1 MNALDGRRVTGAAL
15 TDLRK
20 RVMTAVNNGLS
31 VAAAARTFNIHPS
44 TIFAW
49 KARFRHD
56 GWEGL
61 IAKKRGSKGHPRLSP
76 AQQSEIRRLIATATP
91 DELGLPFALWSRR
104 AVAMLIH
111 QRMGVELAERTIS
124 DYLARWGFTP
134 KKAQR
139 RANRQDPLAVEH
151 WLKVEFPAIQAEA
164 QAEHATLLFGDETSA
179 RSDQTLDESRGFAP
193 IGERVEAHVDG
204 RRWTWSV
211 LLVMGAMGLL
221 RFMIHK
227 GNVNAAV
234 FIEFLGRLLRELPGK
249 IWLIIDHAPSHI
261 ARAVTDWL
269 ADDKSSDRHRL
280 RLIFLPKYSP
290 ELDPC
295 ELINHDLKA
304 NSFRDRTP
312 ASAEAFKSGLRRHLT
327 ATQHNRQKIIN
338 FYNHCYP
345 PTDDPPS
352 FLSLPP

>member
-1 MNALDGRRVTGAAL
+1 MKTLDARRVTGTAL

-20 RVMTAVNNGLS
+20 RVMTAVNDGLS
-31 VAAAARTFNIHPS
+31 VAKAARTFNVHPS

-49 KARFRHD
+49 KARFRQD
-56 GWEGL
+56 GWDGL
-61 IAKKRGSKGHPRLSP
+61 NAKKRGSKGHPRLSP

-104 AVAMLIH
+104 AVAMLIR

-134 KKAQR
+134 KKAHR
-139 RANRQDPLAVEH
+139 RANQQDPLAVEH

-179 RSDQTLDESRGFAP
+179 RSDQALDESRGFAP
-193 IGERVEAHVDG
+193 IGEHIEAHVDG

-211 LLVMGAMGLL
+211 LLVMGAAGQL

-227 GNVNAAV
+227 GSVNAVV
-234 FIEFLGRLLRELPGK
+234 FIEFLGRLLREFPGQ
-249 IWLIIDHAPSHI
+249 IWLIVDNAPSHI
-261 ARAVTDWL
+261 AHAVTDWL
-269 ADDKSSDRHRL
+269 ADDNHSDRRRL

-290 ELDPC
+290 KLDPC
-295 ELINHDLKA
+295 ELLNHDLKA
-304 NSFRDRTP
+304 NSFRNRAPD
-312 ASAEAFKSGLRRHLT
+312 SAAAFKSGLRRHLT
-327 ATQHNRQKIIN
+327 ATQHNRQKIIK

-345 PTDDPPS
+345 PTDNPPS
-352 FLSLPP
+352 SLSLPP